1 VATHARQLERELA
14 SVTWELND
22 RRSTDKAREEDRL
35 RAVEAL
41 RSATRESVIEE
52 CAKIAD
58 IAAIG
63 ASCRPDREIP
73 ESMCRLIAGEIR
85 ALKQR
90 RYVQER
96 S

>member
-1 VATHARQLERELA
+1 
-14 SVTWELND
+14 
-22 RRSTDKAREEDRL
+22 
-35 RAVEAL
+35 
-41 RSATRESVIEE
+41 VIEE

-90 RYVQER
+90 RYVPGSSAE
-96 S
+96 